1 MNEKHNN
8 LVTVQVKKKR
18 QERKKT
24 THNKKLMIAAMKN
37 TLGNV
42 TSSVDLVGISRRTH
56 YSWYNNDLSYREKI
70 DEVIER
76 DIDFVEAALRKR
88 IQNGDTTAI
97 IFYLKT
103 KAKHRGYIET
113 NHNIVTPIY
122 SPMANKTDEELD
134 EILNRDPMQ
143 SF

>member
-24 THNKKLMIAAMKN
+24 THNKKLMIEAMKN

-56 YSWYNNDLSYREKI
+56 YLWYNNDISYRKKI

-76 DIDFVEAALRKR
+76 DIDFAEAALRKR

-103 KAKHRGYIET
+103 KAKERGYIESY
-113 NHNIVTPIY
+113 HSILTPKQN
-122 SPMANKTDEELD
+122 PMAKKTDEELD
-134 EILNRDPMQ
+134 EILKRDPMKK
-143 SF
+143 

>member
-1 MNEKHNN
+1 MRNIITLLRFKS
-8 LVTVQVKKKR
+8 KKKS

-24 THNKKLMIAAMKN
+24 THNKKQMVVAMKN

-42 TSSVDLVGISRRTH
+42 TSSVELVGISRRTH
-56 YSWYNNDLSYREKI
+56 YLWYNNDISYREKI
-70 DEVIER
+70 DEIIER
-76 DIDFVEAALRKR
+76 DIDFAEAALRKR

-103 KAKHRGYIET
+103 KAKDRGYIESQ
-113 NHNIVTPIY
+113 HSIITPLTANL
-122 SPMANKTDEELD
+122 MAQKTDEELD
-134 EILNRDPMQ
+134 EILRRDPMQ